1 MEAGAEIGRLAEVI
15 GVAGDGAPLWLLA
28 RAADLTEAEA
38 AEAADAMVEAGLLA
52 TADPVGALRL
62 PGVAGAGR

>member
-1 MEAGAEIGRLAEVI
+1 MLARTPEVRRLAEVI

-52 TADPVGALRL
+52 RPTRRCPPV
-62 PGVAGAGR
+62 PGVAGSGR